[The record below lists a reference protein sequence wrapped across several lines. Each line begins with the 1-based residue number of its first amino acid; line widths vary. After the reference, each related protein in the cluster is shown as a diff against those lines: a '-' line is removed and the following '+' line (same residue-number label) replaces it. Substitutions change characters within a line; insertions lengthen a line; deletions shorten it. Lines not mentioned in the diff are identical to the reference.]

1 MEKAS
6 RNRMNDVLL
15 GKMWKTKSSRFNAD
29 LRLRRKHALSLSAT
43 TILAFYIFAVS
54 LLPLTYTPSS
64 SGGAEK
70 LISIITLLI
79 SVFLII
85 IILLESTKNY
95 QKEADRMLRCALE
108 ISDIY
113 NRFQALTPEAA
124 DQKRVAFNDEYGA
137 ALQKHELNHKD
148 IDYLQFQL
156 RSASELGI
164 GWGRYATD
172 CGKYL
177 YFWLGEYWL
186 YIALII
192 APPLAAFV
200 YQKHLGF

>member
-1 MEKAS
+1 MEKAP
-6 RNRMNDVLL
+6 RNRMNDALM

-29 LRLRRKHALSLSAT
+29 LRLRRRHMLSLSAT
-43 TILAFYIFAVS
+43 TILAFYIFAAS
-54 LLPLTYTPSS
+54 LLPLAYTPSS
-64 SGGAEK
+64 VGGAEK
-70 LISIITLLI
+70 LISVLTLLI

-85 IILLESTKNY
+85 VILLESTKNY

-113 NRFQALTPEAA
+113 NRFQALTPETA

-137 ALQKHELNHKD
+137 TLQKHELNHKD

-156 RSASELGI
+156 RNASELGI
-164 GWGRYATD
+164 GWGRYAAD

-177 YFWLGEYWL
+177 YFWFGEYWL
-186 YIALII
+186 YIVLVI
-192 APPLAAFV
+192 APPLAAV
-200 YQKHLGF
+200 MYHKQLGF